1 MMVGE
6 VIASIESNAQF
17 TFDYLMLLI
26 LAAILAFIGKIDN
39 MKRTLYFIREGAPGA
54 VSFQMLEQQ
63 PS

>member
-39 MKRTLYFIREGAPGA
+39 MKRTLYFFIREGAPDA
-54 VSFQMLEQQ
+54 VSFQMLEQ

>member
-26 LAAILAFIGKIDN
+26 LAAILAFIGK
-39 MKRTLYFIREGAPGA
+39 LYFDSIGII
-54 VSFQMLEQQ
+54 LKHKL
-63 PS
+63 